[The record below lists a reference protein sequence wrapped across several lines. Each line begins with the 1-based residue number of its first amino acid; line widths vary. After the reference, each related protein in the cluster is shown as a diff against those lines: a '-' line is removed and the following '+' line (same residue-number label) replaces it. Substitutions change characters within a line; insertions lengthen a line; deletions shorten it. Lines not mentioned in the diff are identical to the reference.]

1 MSDELQNF
9 LSNWAKPAQTVSLGV
24 LILDSPAL
32 AICDP
37 VGLSETDA
45 SNQSMFVDT
54 PIAVG
59 EAHMSVKQWS
69 QGENVQNA
77 FLVLRCSTDDAASWE
92 VAKKVGG
99 ANPFDDFEVDYGT
112 VGFMSESLRA
122 EFMEKSAEFEDSA
135 YDEWLWPF
143 IDGEDDEAPDIV
155 EIPLPSGAVF
165 KAVTAP
171 GGNGTYAAFIGRN
184 VDGAIV
190 MIVLDLITPALDLL

>member
-1 MSDELQNF
+1 MSDELQKF
-9 LSNWAKPAQTVSLGV
+9 LANWAKPAQTVSLGV
-24 LILDSPAL
+24 LTLNTPDL

-37 VGLSETDA
+37 VGLSEADM
-45 SNQSMFVDT
+45 SNRSMFVDM
-54 PIAVG
+54 PVNIGA
-59 EAHMSVKQWS
+59 AHMSVKQWS
-69 QGENVQNA
+69 QGEDVHNA
-77 FLVLRCSTDDAASWE
+77 FLILRFLTDDVAFWE

-99 ANPFDDFEVDYGT
+99 ANPFEDFEVDYGT

-143 IDGEDDEAPDIV
+143 IDGEDDDAPDIV

-184 VDGAIV
+184 VDGVIV
-190 MIVLDLITPALDLL
+190 NIVVDLISPALDLL